1 MMQLTKLKLTDELP
15 LTCSRKGTCCHG
27 NLVHLNPWELAKMA
41 HHKKLTVKEFRNE
54 FTENGGIVL
63 QFQGPKDFRG
73 KAACNQY
80 IENFGCSIHEVRPL
94 ACRLFPIARQIQNE
108 QVTYGFQGSTFPC
121 LNGCAEVSE
130 LPKLKVQDY
139 LSEQNT
145 SEFEQAQDAYLEI
158 MQNLADIGLMLFLDT
173 DLVNADARST
183 LMDWKQIGNESTHEL
198 QTKIGSI
205 WMDELMTPNLSFNN
219 AIAFSNAH
227 NEHLQNL
234 AQIQIDQIKDIQQ
247 LKETSN
253 LFIRMALYL
262 SNAIG
267 ADASALCAL
276 WISIARENGAD
287 QYSEM

>member
-1 MMQLTKLKLTDELP
+1 MLLTKLKLTDELP

-41 HHKKLTVKEFRNE
+41 HHKKLAVKEFRNE

-63 QFQGPKDFRG
+63 KFQGPKDFRG

-80 IENFGCSIHEVRPL
+80 LENFGCSIHEGRPL

-121 LNGCAEVSE
+121 LNGCPEVQE
-130 LPKLKVQDY
+130 LPNRKVQDY
-139 LSEQNT
+139 LSEQST

-158 MQNLADIGLMLFLDT
+158 MQNLADIALILLLDT
-173 DLVNADARST
+173 ELVKVEAKST
-183 LMDWKQIGNESTHEL
+183 LKDWKQIGKENPDEL
-198 QTKIGSI
+198 QTKIGSE
-205 WMDELMTPNLSFNN
+205 WTDELMVPNLSFTN

-234 AQIQIDQIKDIQQ
+234 AQIQIDQVKDIQQ

-253 LFIRMALYL
+253 LFIRMAMYL
-262 SNAIG
+262 ANAIG
-267 ADASALCAL
+267 ADASALCDL
-276 WISIARENGAD
+276 WIEIAKENGAV
-287 QYSEM
+287 E